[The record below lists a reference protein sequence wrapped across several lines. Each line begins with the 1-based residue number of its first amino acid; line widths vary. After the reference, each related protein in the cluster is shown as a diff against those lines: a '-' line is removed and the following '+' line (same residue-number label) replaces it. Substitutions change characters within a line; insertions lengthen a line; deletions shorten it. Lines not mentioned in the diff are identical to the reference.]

1 MWVAIVGVITV
12 MMAMA
17 IPATLYYLW
26 QAIKSKSVGRIMLMV
41 VASLMHILWVI
52 YMLMVIYAATSISV

>member
-1 MWVAIVGVITV
+1 MWVVIVGVITV

-17 IPATLYYLW
+17 IPVTLYYLW

-41 VASLMHILWVI
+41 VASLMNILWVI
-52 YMLMVIYAATSISV
+52 YMLMVIYTATSISV